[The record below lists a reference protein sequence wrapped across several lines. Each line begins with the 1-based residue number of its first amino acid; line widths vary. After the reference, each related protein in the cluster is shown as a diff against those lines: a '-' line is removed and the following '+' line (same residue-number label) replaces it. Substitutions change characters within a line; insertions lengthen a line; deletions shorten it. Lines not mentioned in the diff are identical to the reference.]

1 MFLCASQKK
10 KRQSKSQNNKPTMY
24 GLAVLDDW
32 QEFLELRHMSSPRSV
47 IWVTAAACAVTQ
59 QEDGRA
65 TAVSQ
70 QNVTCTSF

>member
-10 KRQSKSQNNKPTMY
+10 ERQIKSQNNKPTY

-32 QEFLELRHMSSPRSV
+32 QEFLELRHMSSPRSA